1 MKKMRKTAT
10 FLLLCTLL
18 AASAGCTSKL
28 SKQDYRMAGIEAME
42 AGSYEE
48 AVTQF
53 DEAIAHSNGF
63 VGKFEL
69 DVLKY
74 RGEAE
79 FRMGDYT
86 SAAKTYETLL
96 EVDEKRAEYWYAL
109 CMCKA
114 KLGEADEALAA
125 FSSGQEVDAK
135 ASGANEALGLLGDCL
150 VEEQRA
156 EEALSLYEQVLA
168 SGSVS
173 AELYNRLG
181 LCYLEAEAYDRAL
194 ECFTSGL
201 EVVNAAANEN
211 ADRTGNETETE
222 GAALQQQL
230 LFNQAVAYEF
240 VGDFQTARERME
252 AYVAAYLEHEEAQR
266 ELTFLQTR

>member
-1 MKKMRKTAT
+1 MKKRKRIAAL
-10 FLLLCTLL
+10 LLLCTLL
-18 AASAGCTSKL
+18 TASAGCTSKL

-79 FRMGDYT
+79 FRMGDYA
-86 SAAKTYETLL
+86 SAAETYETLL
-96 EVDEKRAEYWYAL
+96 EADGKRAEYWYAL
-109 CMCKA
+109 CMSEA
-114 KLGEADEALAA
+114 KLGEVDAALAA
-125 FSSGQEVDAK
+125 FSSGQEMDAK
-135 ASGANEALGLLGDCL
+135 ASGADEALWILGDSL
-150 VEEQRA
+150 VEQQRE

-168 SGSVS
+168 SGEVS
-173 AELYNRLG
+173 AALYNRLG
-181 LCYLEAEAYDRAL
+181 LCYLEAAAYDRAL

-201 EVVNAAANEN
+201 EAVDAEENEKV
-211 ADRTGNETETE
+211 DRTGDETETE
-222 GAALQQQL
+222 GAGLQQQL

-240 VGDFQTARERME
+240 AGDFQTARERME
-252 AYVAAYLEHEEAQR
+252 AYVAAYPEHEEAQK